1 MLRGG
6 LTATLLYGIPVL
18 GILLVLPKNQLGTV
32 TGFVDACRAVFT
44 VYGGSVAPD
53 GTAEL
58 HGLGQAAAQVAAA
71 GLIIGLFT
79 SGTAWAMGVSRAQ
92 AVAFTDGA
100 GPAWLGKFSGNGSP
114 ARVNIMSAVVS
125 TIVMAAAMIFA

>member
-58 HGLGQAAAQVAAA
+58 HGLGQATAQVAAA

-79 SGTAWAMGVSRAQ
+79 SGTAWAMGSAARKRWHSPTVRGRHGLES
-92 AVAFTDGA
+92 
-100 GPAWLGKFSGNGSP
+100 SP
-114 ARVNIMSAVVS
+114 ATVLRPG
-125 TIVMAAAMIFA
+125 